1 MRWPANQTALNT
13 FCASDSCAPR
23 YKPNRTGLH
32 RPRAQSSIMATAAAR
47 LIIACLNVAFLLLA
61 AFFCVSRPAVPRDSA
76 ASMNG
81 WSVLLLDREGRG
93 DGSGCDGAR
102 RRLEADKDGCGY
114 DAATSLVA
122 GRCYPRGRGY
132 VDYLYLFYCV
142 CGDEHRALGY
152 AAMAA
157 WLAVLF
163 YVLGDTAAVYFCS
176 SLEGLSRLL
185 RLSPAVAGVT
195 LLSLGNGAPDALS
208 TVASFA
214 SGGSG
219 KGASTAVGLN
229 GLLGGALFVSSAV
242 LGVICLRIGGRGVA
256 IDRGSFFR
264 DACFLLVAL
273 AAVAVVLAAGEVNI
287 WGALAFTSLYLVYVL
302 VVVFIHGRSRDGE
315 AEAAWV
321 DNTPASSELCNVV
334 ETDFYPDQ
342 EPLLPETAPLLQYYT
357 GDGDGDK
364 TKKKRTVFWSVVRV
378 LELPLYLPRRLTIP
392 DASEERWS
400 KPAAVAAATL
410 SPVFLSCL
418 WSHATGSPLLV
429 VFLGSIAGL
438 SLGLLAFL
446 STDADAPPT
455 KFLSAWL
462 AGGFVMSVAWEY
474 VIANELL
481 SLLVSAGL
489 VLGVDPATLGMTV
502 LAWGNSLGDLIAN
515 VAVAVAGRRGGAQV
529 AVAGCYG
536 GPVFNVLVGLGLSL
550 LLSCWVGYPK
560 PVTIPWEPRLYQTL
574 GWVAA
579 GLLWAFVMLPRRG
592 MKVDRTLGFGLLA
605 IYLCFLC
612 TTPSVFA

>member
-1 MRWPANQTALNT
+1 MS
-13 FCASDSCAPR
+13 SDVPT
-23 YKPNRTGLH
+23 YKPNRS
-32 RPRAQSSIMATAAAR
+32 PRAQAWIMVMATAAAS
-47 LIIACLNVAFLLLA
+47 LPVASLNIAFLLLL

-81 WSVLLLDREGRG
+81 WSGDQREGHG
-93 DGSGCDGAR
+93 HGGGCDGAR
-102 RRLEADKDGCGY
+102 RRLEADKD
-114 DAATSLVA
+114 
-122 GRCYPRGRGY
+122 RYPRGRGY

-214 SGGSG
+214 SGDGG
-219 KGASTAVGLN
+219 KGAGTVVGLN

-264 DACFLLVAL
+264 DACFLLLAL

-302 VVVFIHGRSRDGE
+302 VVVFIHGRSHAGE

-321 DNTPASSELCNVV
+321 DNTHASSELCNVV

-342 EPLLPETAPLLQYYT
+342 EPLLPETAPLLQYYS
-357 GDGDGDK
+357 GDA
-364 TKKKRTVFWSVVRV
+364 TKKKRGVFWSVVRA

-410 SPVFLSCL
+410 SPLFLACL
-418 WSHATGSPLLV
+418 WSHATGSPPLALL
-429 VFLGSIAGL
+429 LGGIAGL

-481 SLLVSAGL
+481 SLLVSGGL

-515 VAVAVAGRRGGAQV
+515 VAVAVAARRGGAQV

-560 PVTIPWEPRLYQTL
+560 PVPIPWEPRLYQTL

-579 GLLWAFVMLPRRG
+579 GLLWAFVMLRRRG

-612 TTPSVFA
+612 TTPSLFA

>member
-1 MRWPANQTALNT
+1 MSSDVHHQILALPGT
-13 FCASDSCAPR
+13 SQADRASTRLVHKASW
-23 YKPNRTGLH
+23 
-32 RPRAQSSIMATAAAR
+32 IMATAAAR
-47 LIIACLNVAFLLLA
+47 LSIACLNVAFLLLA

-76 ASMNG
+76 TPMNG
-81 WSVLLLDREGRG
+81 WSVLLLEREGRG
-93 DGSGCDGAR
+93 HGHGGGCDGAH
-102 RRLEADKDGCGY
+102 RRLEVNKDRCDY
-114 DAATSLVA
+114 AAAASA
-122 GRCYPRGRGY
+122 SSFDSRCYPRGRGY

-208 TVASFA
+208 TIASFA
-214 SGGSG
+214 SGGSSG
-219 KGASTAVGLN
+219 KGASTIVGLN

-242 LGVICLRIGGRGVA
+242 LGVVCLHVGGRGVA

-273 AAVAVVLAAGEVNI
+273 AAVAVVLAAGEVSI
-287 WGALAFTSLYLVYVL
+287 WGALAFTSIYLVYVL
-302 VVVFIHGRSRDGE
+302 VVVFIHGKSHDGE

-321 DNTPASSELCNVV
+321 ENTNASSELCNVL
-334 ETDFYPDQ
+334 ETGFYPDQ
-342 EPLLPETAPLLQYYT
+342 EPLLPETAPLLQYYAGE
-357 GDGDGDK
+357 GDGNA
-364 TKKKRTVFWSVVRV
+364 TKKRRSVFWSAVRV

-400 KPAAVAAATL
+400 KLAAVTAATL
-410 SPVFLSCL
+410 SPVFLSFLC
-418 WSHATGSPLLV
+418 SHATGSPPLALL
-429 VFLGSIAGL
+429 LGGIAGL

-446 STDADAPPT
+446 STEADAPPT

-481 SLLVSAGL
+481 SLIVSVGL
-489 VLGVDPATLGMTV
+489 VLGVDPATLGLTV

-515 VAVAVAGRRGGAQV
+515 VAVAMAARGGGAQV

-560 PVTIPWEPRLYQTL
+560 PVPIPWEPRLYQTI
-574 GWVAA
+574 GWVTV
-579 GLLWAFVMLPRRG
+579 GVLWSFVMLRRRG
-592 MKVDRTLGFGLLA
+592 MKVDRTLGFGLLV

-612 TTPSVFA
+612 TTPSLFV

>member
-1 MRWPANQTALNT
+1 MTALNT
-13 FCASDSCAPR
+13 FCDSDSCAPR
-23 YKPNRTGLH
+23 YKPSRTGLH

-47 LIIACLNVAFLLLA
+47 LLIACLNVAFLLMA
-61 AFFCVSRPAVPRDSA
+61 FFFCVSRPAVPRDSA
-76 ASMNG
+76 TSMNG
-81 WSVLLLDREGRG
+81 WSGDEREGHG
-93 DGSGCDGAR
+93 HGGGCDGAH
-102 RRLEADKDGCGY
+102 RRLEVDKDRCGY
-114 DAATSLVA
+114 DAATSSSVA

-214 SGGSG
+214 SGGTG

-242 LGVICLRIGGRGVA
+242 LGVICLRVGGRGVA

-264 DACFLLVAL
+264 DACFLLIAL
-273 AAVAVVLAAGEVNI
+273 AAVAVVLAAGEVSI

-302 VVVFIHGRSRDGE
+302 VVVFIHGRSHDGE

-321 DNTPASSELCNVV
+321 DTTASSELCNVV

-342 EPLLPETAPLLQYYT
+342 EPLLPERAPLLQYYA
-357 GDGDGDK
+357 GDA
-364 TKKKRTVFWSVVRV
+364 TKKKKGVFWSAVRV

-418 WSHATGSPLLV
+418 WSHATGSPPLALL
-429 VFLGSIAGL
+429 LGGIAGL

-446 STDADAPPT
+446 STEADAPPT

-515 VAVAVAGRRGGAQV
+515 VAVAVAARRGGAQV

-550 LLSCWVGYPK
+550 LLSCWAGYPK
-560 PVTIPWEPRLYQTL
+560 PVAIPWEPRLYQTL

-579 GLLWAFVMLPRRG
+579 GLLWAFFMLPRRG
-592 MKVDRTLGFGLLA
+592 MKVGRTLGFGLLA

-612 TTPSVFA
+612 TTPSLFA

>member
-1 MRWPANQTALNT
+1 MRWPGSETALNT
-13 FCASDSCAPR
+13 FCAQQNGRPQA
-23 YKPNRTGLH
+23 G
-32 RPRAQSSIMATAAAR
+32 PRAQVWIMATAAAS
-47 LIIACLNVAFLLLA
+47 LPIACLNVAFLLLL
-61 AFFCVSRPAVPRDSA
+61 AFFYVSRPAVPPDSA
-76 ASMNG
+76 TSMNS
-81 WSVLLLDREGRG
+81 WSGDEREGHG
-93 DGSGCDGAR
+93 HGGGCDGAH
-102 RRLEADKDGCGY
+102 RRLEADKD
-114 DAATSLVA
+114 S
-122 GRCYPRGRGY
+122 YPRGRGY

-163 YVLGDTAAVYFCS
+163 YVLGDTAAVYFCY

-214 SGGSG
+214 SGGGGG
-219 KGASTAVGLN
+219 KGASTGVGLN

-242 LGVICLRIGGRGVA
+242 LGVICLRVGGRGVA

-264 DACFLLVAL
+264 DACFLLLAL
-273 AAVAVVLAAGEVNI
+273 AAVAVVLAVGEVSI

-302 VVVFIHGRSRDGE
+302 VVVFIHGRSHDGE
-315 AEAAWV
+315 AQAAWV

-334 ETDFYPDQ
+334 ETDFYAPDQ
-342 EPLLPETAPLLQYYT
+342 DPLLPETAPLLQYYA
-357 GDGDGDK
+357 GDA
-364 TKKKRTVFWSVVRV
+364 TKKKRSVFWSVVRV

-418 WSHATGSPLLV
+418 WSHATGSPLLAPL
-429 VFLGSIAGL
+429 LGGIAGL
-438 SLGLLAFL
+438 FLGLLAFL
-446 STDADAPPT
+446 GTNADAPPT

-515 VAVAVAGRRGGAQV
+515 VAVAVAARRGGAQV

-550 LLSCWVGYPK
+550 LLSCWVGYPN
-560 PVTIPWEPRLYQTL
+560 PVAIPWEPRLYQTL
-574 GWVAA
+574 GWVAT
-579 GLLWAFVMLPRRG
+579 GLFWAFVMLPRRG

-612 TTPSVFA
+612 TTPCLFA